1 MKETALWIIVILL
14 GVLLS
19 EIAYSADSTS
29 NIYYKDQPPASA
41 ISPSL
46 SIGIGNDVC
55 IVTRSGAIGTALF
68 NASSGFH
75 VEDKACTRRK
85 NAKLLASL
93 GLRVS
98 ATALMCQDNNIF
110 LSMISAG
117 SPCPINGK
125 IGDEAIK
132 EYRKRGI
139 LDENN
144 NVIKYPSYK
153 PVKFSVDNPQS
164 VSRGDFGQPTK

>member
-1 MKETALWIIVILL
+1 MKIFKIIFVIA
-14 GVLLS
+14 VATS
-19 EIAYSADSTS
+19 YSTKIFAADSTS

-46 SIGIGNDVC
+46 SIGSGNDVC
-55 IVTRSGAIGTALF
+55 IISVSGALGTGIF
-68 NASSGFH
+68 NSSFGTH
-75 VEDKACTRRK
+75 IEDKACTRRK

-98 ATALMCQDNNIF
+98 ATALMCQDPDVF
-110 LSMISAG
+110 KSMIAAG

-144 NVIKYPSYK
+144 NLLVNHNVVHGGINK
-153 PVKFSVDNPQS
+153 PRRNDY
-164 VSRGDFGQPTK
+164 GQPTQ

>member
-29 NIYYKDQPPASA
+29 NIYYKDQPPAS
-41 ISPSL
+41 
-46 SIGIGNDVC
+46 
-55 IVTRSGAIGTALF
+55 AIGTALF

-110 LSMISAG
+110 LAMIAAA
-117 SPCPINGK
+117 SPCPIDGK

>member
-1 MKETALWIIVILL
+1 MNKLLYIIILAITFTHAT
-14 GVLLS
+14 VVN
-19 EIAYSADSTS
+19 AADSTS

-41 ISPSL
+41 ISPSV
-46 SIGIGNDVC
+46 SIGSGNDVC
-55 IVTRSGAIGTALF
+55 IISISAALGTGLF
-68 NASSGFH
+68 NSSFGTH
-75 VEDKACTRRK
+75 LEDKACTRRK

-98 ATALMCQDNNIF
+98 ATALMCQDLNVF
-110 LSMISAG
+110 KSMIAAG

-144 NVIKYPSYK
+144 NLVVNHNVVHGNINQPRRNDY
-153 PVKFSVDNPQS
+153 
-164 VSRGDFGQPTK
+164 GQPTQ